1 MAGFKNDSNNHEIL
15 IADNVNF
22 SGDNT
27 PVGKVVSDGQLL
39 IGSSVFPFIVPGLL
53 GSSDGSI
60 TWTLGHNTI
69 TGQVAGGTSVLK
81 TLTGNSG
88 GVISPTAGNINTLG
102 TGSITISGAGSTL
115 TTQLTGLTANSVLYG
130 LGTATIGLVAS
141 GTSGQVLQTNT
152 GAAPTY
158 STATYPSTTTINQ
171 VLYSSAANTIT
182 GITAAN
188 NGLLITGTTGVP
200 SILANGTT
208 GQVLAATTGSP
219 PSWSNAAASSITIT
233 GNSGGGLTGNSFTI
247 TGGTT
252 GLTFAGASTTLTLG
266 GTLAIA
272 NGGTKATSF
281 TQSNGI
287 VTYNGTSLVNYA
299 GPQLS
304 SGGVM
309 TNTSQPCFSAY
320 INSVKTNVTG
330 DGTNYIMIF
339 DTVSFDNGSN
349 YSNSTGAFTAPVAG
363 KYLFSFSAIGV
374 SATTISELDFF
385 IKVNST
391 LSYHYLTPQV
401 TTLSQSD
408 HSATQLISL
417 NANDTVVIVAVGFTA
432 SSVKNISFSAPANGI
447 YNVFNGYLIC

>member
-208 GQVLAATTGSP
+208 GQVLAATTSNP
-219 PSWSNAAASSITIT
+219 PSWVNSSSVGGSLVLISQQSASNIASISFTNLATYSVFMLLAEQARPITAGDNVLLQISTNNGSTYITSGYLSGFNATPYNSTSQTNTNLSSSFILAANVN
-233 GNSGGGLTGNSFTI
+233 NSGVPACIEGQYWLYSLAAPHGNTCI
-247 TGGTT
+247 NGKC
-252 GLTFAGASTTLTLG
+252 TFNNASNIVNLG
-266 GTLAIA
+266 
-272 NGGTKATSF
+272 
-281 TQSNGI
+281 
-287 VTYNGTSLVNYA
+287 V
-299 GPQLS
+299 
-304 SGGVM
+304 
-309 TNTSQPCFSAY
+309 
-320 INSVKTNVTG
+320 
-330 DGTNYIMIF
+330 
-339 DTVSFDNGSN
+339 
-349 YSNSTGAFTAPVAG
+349 STG
-363 KYLFSFSAIGV
+363 
-374 SATTISELDFF
+374 
-385 IKVNST
+385 VNTNS
-391 LSYHYLTPQV
+391 
-401 TTLSQSD
+401 
-408 HSATQLISL
+408 
-417 NANDTVVIVAVGFTA
+417 
-432 SSVKNISFSAPANGI
+432 SSVNAIKIFCTSSNLFTG
-447 YNVFNGYLIC
+447 VFTLYGVVGS